1 MDVITDL
8 ILLQCPKPVVAAI
21 HGVCVGGG
29 TNMVTFADI
38 RYCTNDAWFQVKEA
52 ALGLAADVGALQ
64 RLSFLVCQLF
74 FDGFQSI
81 VIDSQLFVFI
91 FSTRL
96 IIFIKIKTV

>member
-1 MDVITDL
+1 MDAIKDP
-8 ILLQCPKPVVAAI
+8 ILLFQCPKPVVAAI

-64 RLSFLVCQLF
+64 RLSFF
-74 FDGFQSI
+74 SPSI
-81 VIDSQLFVFI
+81 IFLTVFSQLFVSI

-96 IIFIKIKTV
+96 ITYIKVKIV

>member
-1 MDVITDL
+1 MDAITSP
-8 ILLQCPKPVVAAI
+8 ILLFQCPKPVIAAI

-64 RLSFLVCQLF
+64 RLSFFSPSIIFLRVSVNCLF
-74 FDGFQSI
+74 FT
-81 VIDSQLFVFI
+81 

-96 IIFIKIKTV
+96 IIFINIKTV

>member
-1 MDVITDL
+1 M
-8 ILLQCPKPVVAAI
+8 VAAI

-64 RLSFLVCQLF
+64 RLSFF
-74 FDGFQSI
+74 SPSI
-81 VIDSQLFVFI
+81 IFLTVFSQLFVSI

-96 IIFIKIKTV
+96 ITYIKVKIV

>member
-1 MDVITDL
+1 MDAIKDP
-8 ILLQCPKPVVAAI
+8 ILLFQCPKPVVAAI

-64 RLSFLVCQLF
+64 RFSF
-74 FDGFQSI
+74 
-81 VIDSQLFVFI
+81 
-91 FSTRL
+91 FSPS
-96 IIFIKIKTV
+96 IIFFN